1 MLFHVAAS
9 ASAFVGI
16 MASSGAMAACYGG
29 RVVFQR
35 RKHRS
40 GAVGS
45 WRAFRLSVGK
55 FAADRSLSQVV
66 APA

>member
-1 MLFHVAAS
+1 
-9 ASAFVGI
+9 
-16 MASSGAMAACYGG
+16 MAACYGG